1 MEQPMRR
8 AYLKRRSHAKLLY
21 AALDRTDLDDIL
33 ILSALRAGLAQMR
46 TTYRKT
52 AHLFEDLE
60 RMFPN
65 PHHSGCTALHHAA
78 MNGHAETVAM
88 LVSYKANVNVKND
101 VSYFNFRLSPRNLCR
116 TFADFSF

>member
-8 AYLKRRSHAKLLY
+8 SYLKRRSHAKLLY
-21 AALDRTDLDDIL
+21 ASLDRTDADEIF
-33 ILSALRAGLAQMR
+33 IVSALRAGLAQMR
-46 TTYRKT
+46 AAYRKT

-88 LVSYKANVNVKND
+88 LVSYKANVNCKND
-101 VSYFNFRLSPRNLCR
+101 VRFCFPFV
-116 TFADFSF
+116 T

>member
-1 MEQPMRR
+1 MRR
-8 AYLKRRSHAKLLY
+8 WYLQRRSHAKMLF
-21 AALDRTDLDDIL
+21 AALDRTDADEIA
-33 ILSALRAGLAQMR
+33 IISALRAGLVRMR
-46 TTYRKT
+46 AAYRKT

-88 LVSYKANVNVKND
+88 LVSYKANVNCKND
-101 VSYFNFRLSPRNLCR
+101 VSGLQPFLP
-116 TFADFSF
+116 